1 MLEPA
6 RARYTSNR
14 SMFSMRSN
22 IVAASGM
29 LASKSLMRRATLQTR
44 TRSVATNRPLVS
56 LSPSPGEH
64 ALGDQL
70 NDPLRLDTASHN
82 ELSQRQYGF

>member
-1 MLEPA
+1 
-6 RARYTSNR
+6 
-14 SMFSMRSN
+14 
-22 IVAASGM
+22 
-29 LASKSLMRRATLQTR
+29 
-44 TRSVATNRPLVS
+44 VATNRPLVS